1 MMNYKKMV
9 LTVAV
14 GALSVTM
21 TAQTAPQLNANN
33 IEEVIKA
40 MTLEEKAQLLV
51 GGGNDGF
58 VGSGAMLGHQKKFV
72 PGAAGTTVAIPRLGI
87 PATVQCDGPAGVHID
102 AHREGDS
109 RNYYA
114 TGFPVGTCLASTWN
128 TDLVRKVGE
137 AIGNETLEYGCDVVL
152 GPGMNLHRNP
162 LCGRNF
168 EYYSEDPVVTGLM
181 GTAFV
186 LGVQSQ
192 GVGVSAKHF
201 AVNSQESDR
210 TRVDERLSQ
219 RALRELYLKGFEM
232 MVRKSNPW
240 TIMSAY
246 NKVNGVYAQGNKD
259 LLTNILRNDWGYK
272 GIVET
277 DWIGKREDL
286 PVEQEVAAG
295 NDLLMPGYPA
305 QVKDIVNA
313 VKSGKLDINDVDRNV
328 RRMLEYI
335 VKTPRFKGYKYS
347 GEPDLKAHAAITRQS
362 STEGM
367 VLLKNNA
374 ALPIRG
380 LKTVALFG
388 VNSYDFMSGGLGSG
402 AVNVGYSVDMVTGLK
417 NIGVATTPQLT
428 EIYQNYV
435 KYAKAKLKADKN
447 PMMWFLNQ
455 GQPKLDEI
463 DITERCVANE
473 EPKADAAIITIGR
486 QAGEGMDRQING
498 EFNLSKT
505 EQDMIFRVSDA
516 FHAKGKKV
524 IVIINSG
531 SVMETASWRDRVDAI
546 LVAWQPG
553 IEGGNS
559 VADILTGKVNPSG
572 KLTMTWPIAATD
584 HPSTANF
591 AKEYDMYTYK
601 NMEGWGKGNIPGVD
615 FSNHEEDIYVGYR
628 YFDTFKKDVAYPFG
642 FGLSYTTFEMGK
654 PSVKANGKNIEVS
667 VTVKNTGKVA
677 GKQVAQV
684 YVTAPKGAYEKPAKE
699 LKTFGKTRELK
710 PGESQTLKMTLEK
723 RDLASFDEAN
733 SQWKV
738 DAGNYLFQV
747 GTDVESIKGTA
758 TLKVAEYTEKTSSAC
773 APNVQLNYLKQK
785 KL

>member
-667 VTVKNTGKVA
+667 VTIKNTGKVA

-699 LKTFGKTRELK
+699 LKAFGKTRELK
-710 PGESQTLKMTLEK
+710 PGESQTLKMAIEK

-785 KL
+785 